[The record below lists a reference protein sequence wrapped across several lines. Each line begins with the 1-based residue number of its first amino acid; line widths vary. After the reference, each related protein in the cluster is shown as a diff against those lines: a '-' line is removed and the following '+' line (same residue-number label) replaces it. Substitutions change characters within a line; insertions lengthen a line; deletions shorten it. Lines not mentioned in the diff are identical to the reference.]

1 MKLTLPTRHFTP
13 AVVFLGLLALWVPSS
28 AEAQRDRGFTTPAT
42 LTNEVK
48 HFVRLLEE
56 VHYNRDSVKPRD
68 YASVIPDFM
77 GELDGQR
84 LFFLG
89 SDKEAFLG
97 ANPSD
102 RLYWNIT
109 TLGKID
115 YAYEIFTRYEERT
128 RTRITWIFDELQK
141 PFDLSTTETYAYDR
155 AKAEWPATPEAADEL
170 WRRRLKFELVSELL
184 GKKALEDPAALDA
197 AKTKVRKRYE
207 RMLKN
212 VAEIESLDLAEMF
225 LSTLAR
231 LYDPHSTYFS
241 SDTYEDFNIQMRLQ
255 LVGIGAMLSLEDDV
269 CVVKEIVPGGPAD
282 ISKLIKPNDKIISVG
297 QVGAE
302 PVEIIGMKLRKI
314 VDLIRGGK
322 GTKVHLSIQPGDATD
337 SSVRREV
344 VLTRDVVKLDSA
356 RAFGAIF
363 EVPDTEG
370 NLSPIGV
377 ITLPTFYGPDGSS
390 GGPDSEQTSA
400 TGDVAKLIAQMQ
412 AAGIKGLVLD
422 LRRNGGG
429 LLSEAIDLTGLFIQ
443 RGPVVQVQS
452 YYREIKVDEDEDP
465 RIAYSGPLAVLVSR
479 FSASASEI
487 VAGALQN
494 YGRAVVVGDSS
505 THGKGTV
512 QTVVEMRNV
521 IPSLARAPV
530 KTGAAKFTVQKFYL
544 PSGSSTQLKGV
555 IPDITLPSIDDF
567 LPIGEK
573 DLPHA
578 LVWDEIPSSFFDG
591 KPLAPSVLSPLR
603 DSSVARQQQLEE
615 FSYLRKSI
623 DFFKSKQEQ
632 KQVSLNLDER
642 RRQKEVDDAFKK
654 EMDAEKARLAQND
667 FKFREFLLAP
677 PPPPRIKAAP
687 SPDDADDPSELSTDD
702 DNARYGKMDVH
713 LRESLRV
720 LADALAL
727 GKQQELWTGDTAPL
741 TAHISKKGGSPL
753 VR

>member
-363 EVPDTEG
+363 EVPDAEG

>member
-1 MKLTLPTRHFTP
+1 MKLPPSMRHFS
-13 AVVFLGLLALWVPSS
+13 VLLAALVLLAPPL
-28 AEAQRDRGFTTPAT
+28 ATAQKQDRVFSTTST
-42 LTNEVK
+42 LNNEIKAFVK
-48 HFVRLLEE
+48 LLEE

-68 YASVIPDFM
+68 YVSVIPDYM

-84 LFFLG
+84 LFFLA
-89 SDKEAFLG
+89 SDKEAFLA

-128 RTRITWIFDELQK
+128 RTRIAWIFEELQK
-141 PFDLSTTETYAYDR
+141 PIDLTAIDTYAFDR
-155 AKAEWPATPEAADEL
+155 SKAEWPATPEAADEL
-170 WRRRLKFELVSELL
+170 WHRRLKFELVSEML
-184 GKKALEDPAALDA
+184 GKKATEDPAAALDQ

-255 LVGIGAMLSLEDDV
+255 LVGIGAMLALEDDI

-282 ISKLIKPNDKIISVG
+282 ISKLVKPNDKIISVG

-314 VDLIRGGK
+314 VDMIRGGK

-363 EVPDTEG
+363 EVPDVEG
-370 NLSPIGV
+370 NLAPIGV

-390 GGPDSEQTSA
+390 SGSDTEQTSA
-400 TGDVAKLIAQMQ
+400 TGDVAKLITQMQ
-412 AAGIKGLVLD
+412 QAGIKGLVLD

-443 RGPVVQVQS
+443 RGPVVQVRS
-452 YYREIKVDEDEDP
+452 YYGEVKVDEDEDP
-465 RIAYSGPLAVLVSR
+465 RIAYDGPLAVLVSR

-512 QTVVEMRNV
+512 QTVVEMRNI
-521 IPSLARAPV
+521 IPSLARSPV

-555 IPDITLPSIDDF
+555 IPDIALPSIDDF

-578 LVWDEIPSSFFDG
+578 LVWDEIPTSFFEG
-591 KPLAPSVLSPLR
+591 KPLAPTLLSPLR
-603 DSSVARQQQLEE
+603 EASATRQQQLEE
-615 FSYLRKSI
+615 FAYLRKTI
-623 DFFKSKQEQ
+623 DFFKSKQDQ

-642 RRQKEVDDAFKK
+642 RRQKEIDDAFKK
-654 EMDAEKARLAQND
+654 EMDSEKARLAQND

-677 PPPPRIKAAP
+677 PPPPRIKATPAA
-687 SPDDADDPSELSTDD
+687 DDADDPSELSTDD

-720 LADALAL
+720 IADALAMR
-727 GKQQELWTGDTAPL
+727 KRQELWAGDTAPL
-741 TAHISKKGGSPL
+741 SAHVSKKG
-753 VR
+753 

>member
-1 MKLTLPTRHFTP
+1 MKSLP
-13 AVVFLGLLALWVPSS
+13 LLHRIAFVLVAFSLWG
-28 AEAQRDRGFTTPAT
+28 ADGIRAAGDRSFSTSAT
-42 LTNEVK
+42 LTKEVSQ
-48 HFVRLLEE
+48 FVKLLEE
-56 VHYNRDSVKPRD
+56 VHYNRDSIKPRD
-68 YASVIPDFM
+68 YATLIPDYM

-84 LFFLG
+84 LFFLA
-89 SDKEAFLG
+89 SDKDSFTA
-97 ANPSD
+97 ANPPD
-102 RLYWNIT
+102 KLYWNIS
-109 TLGKID
+109 TLGKIE
-115 YAYEIFTRYEERT
+115 YAYEIFNRYDERT
-128 RTRITWIFDELQK
+128 RTRIAWIFEELQK
-141 PFDLSTTETYAYDR
+141 PIDLSSSESYMFDR
-155 AKAEWPATPEAADEL
+155 AKVEWPANSEAADEL
-170 WRRRLKFELVSELL
+170 WRRRLKFELVGEMLN
-184 GKKALEDPAALDA
+184 KKAATEPEVALEE
-197 AKTKVRKRYE
+197 AKTKIRKRYE

-212 VAEIESLDLAEMF
+212 VAELESLDLAEMF

-241 SDTYEDFNIQMRLQ
+241 SDTFADFNIQMRLQ
-255 LVGIGAMLSLEDDV
+255 LVGIGAMLSLEDDI
-269 CVVKEIVPGGPAD
+269 CVVREVVPGGPAD
-282 ISKLIKPNDKIISVG
+282 ISKLVKPNDKILAVG

-302 PVEIIGMKLRKI
+302 PVEIVGMKLRKI
-314 VDLIRGGK
+314 VDMIRGGK
-322 GTKVHLSIQPGDATD
+322 GTEVRLTIQPGDATD
-337 SSVRREV
+337 SSTRREV

-363 EVPDTEG
+363 DVPDAEG

-390 GGPDSEQTSA
+390 IASGEEQTSA
-400 TGDVAKLIAQMQ
+400 TGDVAKLIGQMQ
-412 AAGIKGLVLD
+412 TAGIKGLVLD

-443 RGPVVQVQS
+443 RGPVVQVRS
-452 YYREIKVDEDEDP
+452 YYGEVKVDEDENP
-465 RIAYSGPLAVLVSR
+465 AIAYDGPLAVLVSR

-512 QTVVEMRNV
+512 QTVVEMRNI

-544 PSGSSTQLKGV
+544 PNGSSTQLKGV

-578 LVWDEIPSSFFDG
+578 LVWDEIPTSFFDG
-591 KPLAPSVLSPLR
+591 KPLAVSILTPLR
-603 DSSVARQQQLEE
+603 ENSLGRQQQLEE
-615 FSYLRKSI
+615 FTYLRKSI

-632 KQVSLNLDER
+632 KTASLNIEER
-642 RRQKEVDDAFKK
+642 RRQKELDDTFRK
-654 EMDAEKARLAQND
+654 EMKDERTRLAQSD

-677 PPPPRIKAAP
+677 PPPPRIKAPPADGETE
-687 SPDDADDPSELSTDD
+687 PDELSTDD
-702 DNARYGKMDVH
+702 DDDARYGKMDVH

-720 LADALAL
+720 LSDALAL
-727 GKQQELWTGDTAPL
+727 GKRQEFWAGDSAPL
-741 TAHISKKGGSPL
+741 SAQLNKKGD
-753 VR
+753 